1 MASQNLAAKKRSA
14 VGKGVARKLRA
25 AGEVPAVIYGHS
37 RDSQALSLNTFNL
50 TRLLD
55 KHSFRTT
62 VIDLDI
68 EGTQARTLIREIQ
81 RHPYNRAILH
91 VDFQEL
97 VAGEKVTVRV
107 PLVMVGT
114 PEGVRVGGGILE
126 TMMRELTIAVDPAD
140 IPNHLD
146 VDVSNLHIGHSIH
159 VSDIKV
165 PAGVEVM
172 DEPNAPVCL
181 CVVPKAAAEPVA
193 GAEGATT
200 ASEPEVIRK
209 AKADDDAAEGADGKK

>member
-146 VDVSNLHIGHSIH
+146 VDVSGLHIGHSIH

-172 DEPNAPVCL
+172 DEANAPVCL
-181 CVVPKAAAEPVA
+181 CVVPKAAAEPTA
-193 GAEGATT
+193 TEEGATT
-200 ASEPEVIRK
+200 AAEPEVIRK
-209 AKADDDAAEGADGKK
+209 AKADDDAVEGADGKK